1 LDGLYLVQ
9 DEARMIRMLF
19 SRVWGYLTA
28 AGAVFVAVATVWLSG
43 RRAGRTAV
51 QVEATRQ
58 EQQTRARAE
67 AAERDAQQEDVVNR
81 LRHGGF

>member
-1 LDGLYLVQ
+1 
-9 DEARMIRMLF
+9 MIGALF
-19 SRVWGYLTA
+19 SRLWGYLAA
-28 AGAVFVAVATVWLSG
+28 AGAVLAAVATVWLSG
-43 RRAGRTAV
+43 RRAGRTAA
-51 QVEATRQ
+51 QVEAMRQ

>member
-1 LDGLYLVQ
+1 
-9 DEARMIRMLF
+9 MIGMLF
-19 SRVWGYLTA
+19 SRLWGYLAA
-28 AGAVFVAVATVWLSG
+28 AGAVLAAVATVWLSG

-67 AAERDAQQEDVVNR
+67 AAERDAQQKNVVNLLKEKR
-81 LRHGGF
+81 F

>member
-1 LDGLYLVQ
+1 
-9 DEARMIRMLF
+9 MIAALL
-19 SRVWGYLTA
+19 SRVSGYLAA
-28 AGAVFVAVATVWLSG
+28 AGAVLAAVATVWLGG
-43 RRAGRTAV
+43 RRAGRTAA

-81 LRHGGF
+81 LRRKGF